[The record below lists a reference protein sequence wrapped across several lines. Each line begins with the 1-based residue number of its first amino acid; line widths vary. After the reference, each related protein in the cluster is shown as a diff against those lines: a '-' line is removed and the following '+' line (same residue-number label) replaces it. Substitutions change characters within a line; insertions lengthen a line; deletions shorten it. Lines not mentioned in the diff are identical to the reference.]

1 MAVRR
6 KEPVQ
11 DAAALRRTMLWSAAA
26 FVGVG
31 VAGFAFA
38 PGLTL
43 VWAIVL
49 LFGIAAIPQA
59 FRRNP

>member
-1 MAVRR
+1 
-6 KEPVQ
+6 VQ